1 LNEKDK
7 EYIEDHRYYGQ
18 VVMFSTQYALCSP
31 YANTTVLRTPDVV
44 QRGLLSAEDHFRG
57 IDYLLNYRLEGSDLG
72 FRAGLS
78 RFYSREAILSSALRP
93 LQEDVESSFPLPKP
107 ESMRASFDVIIRER
121 RSERIYSGE
130 TITLEEL
137 SAILFAAQGVT
148 GALLLAEPEADADR
162 IYVRTQPSGGGMF
175 PITLYIGVC
184 NVEGLETG
192 IYEYYPYSH
201 SLYRHR
207 DFTTDELLLSC
218 DFGDIQPENCAFTLY
233 YMYNVLANANKYG
246 DASFA
251 YAMIETGEIA
261 MNAQLATTALSLG
274 ATDLGGYHKQYL
286 EQLLGL
292 DGIYKH
298 IVHMTIFGNVE

>member
-1 LNEKDK
+1 
-7 EYIEDHRYYGQ
+7 
-18 VVMFSTQYALCSP
+18 M
-31 YANTTVLRTPDVV
+31 
-44 QRGLLSAEDHFRG
+44 
-57 IDYLLNYRLEGSDLG
+57 
-72 FRAGLS
+72 
-78 RFYSREAILSSALRP
+78 
-93 LQEDVESSFPLPKP
+93 ESSFPLPKP

-218 DFGDIQPENCAFTLY
+218 DFGDINRKIARLRT
-233 YMYNVLANANKYG
+233 MYNVLANANKYG

-251 YAMIETGEIA
+251 YAMIETGET
-261 MNAQLATTALSLG
+261 L
-274 ATDLGGYHKQYL
+274 
-286 EQLLGL
+286 
-292 DGIYKH
+292 
-298 IVHMTIFGNVE
+298 